1 MTAPKHAPICDASRM
16 DYEEST
22 ILKKAD
28 EIAGHARSRDY
39 GHPYHNHRRIADIW
53 TVQAENILKPGVKF
67 TPDLVVLMMIGLK
80 LARLANS
87 PNHEDSMLDVCGYA
101 KCWDMVRRYEGQPED

>member
-1 MTAPKHAPICDASRM
+1 MSLRHEASRD
-16 DYEEST
+16 DYESSD
-22 ILKKAD
+22 ILLRAD
-28 EIAGHARSRDY
+28 AIAGHSRSLDY
-39 GHPYHNHRRIADIW
+39 GHPYHNHQRIADIW
-53 TVQAENILKPGVKF
+53 SVQAENILKPGAKF

-101 KCWDMVRRYEGQPED
+101 KCWDMIRRYEGQSED